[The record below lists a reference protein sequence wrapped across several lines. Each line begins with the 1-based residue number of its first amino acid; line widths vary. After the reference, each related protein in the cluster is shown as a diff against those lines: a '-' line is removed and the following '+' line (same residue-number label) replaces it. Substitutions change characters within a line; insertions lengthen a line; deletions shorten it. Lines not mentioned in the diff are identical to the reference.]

1 VLTCQLALWLPLLLL
16 MSSAVAYA
24 ERLPI
29 KNYTTAEGLG
39 DNWVIRIVKD
49 SRGFLWFCTAAGLSR
64 FDGYA
69 FATAAAAYLQ
79 PA

>member
-1 VLTCQLALWLPLLLL
+1 
-16 MSSAVAYA
+16 M
-24 ERLPI
+24 
-29 KNYTTAEGLG
+29 
-39 DNWVIRIVKD
+39 KD

-69 FATAAAAYLQ
+69 FTNFGNEHGLPSCARHAIFSRRAQAHTGSATNDGLFRFDPTGSPV